1 MIVCQALLQFGMT
14 ELIKGASLTE
24 HATFVSVG
32 EEAHQPPRQ
41 VVV

>member
-1 MIVCQALLQFGMT
+1 LQFGMT
-14 ELIKGASLTE
+14 ELINGANLTE
-24 HATFVSVG
+24 HATLLVSIG